1 MVSIE
6 IEWQNPIDAFAPFA
20 GVPHAH
26 LLHAGDGAN
35 DAEWSILVAAP
46 VEVIEGAT
54 NKSLQRLDEILQ
66 QRRGAP
72 VTEEMDFPFCGG
84 VLGYIG
90 YEAASLFEPSLKI
103 PASPYLLPDISF
115 GIYDAAA
122 LFSVK
127 LKRMFVVG
135 RTEVACKALCDVLA
149 TKRAVTQSP
158 LPSFQLGSNFSAT
171 EYKNAVN
178 SAIEN
183 ILDGDFYQ
191 VNFSHRITAQ
201 AESELDVYSIARS
214 VLSENNSRFG
224 AFLQF
229 AQGQVVSASPE
240 RFFQIECDQHGNRRI
255 LTEPIKGTRPR
266 GKDNDEDIL
275 LAGDLLSDP
284 KDRAENIMIADL
296 LRNDLSRVC
305 DDFSIR
311 EDAICELMTLKNV
324 FHLVSKISG
333 ALRQDVTFSEILRA
347 LFPCGSIT
355 GAPKVEAMRTIAR
368 TEKIG
373 RGPYCGAIGYFS
385 DHGRADFSVAIRIM
399 LVSERSLSIPVGGGI
414 TLRSD
419 PEKEY
424 RETLDKAKGV
434 LSSIGMAAADIR

>member
-6 IEWQNPIDAFAPFA
+6 LEWQNPIDAFAPFA

-26 LLHAGDGAN
+26 LLHAGDGGN
-35 DAEWSILVAAP
+35 DAEWSILVATP
-46 VEVIEGAT
+46 VEVIEDANT
-54 NKSLQRLDEILQ
+54 KSLQRLDEIIH
-66 QRRGAP
+66 QRSVVP
-72 VTEEMDFPFCGG
+72 VTEGMDFPFWGG
-84 VLGYIG
+84 ILGYIG
-90 YEAASLFEPSLKI
+90 YEAASLFEPSLNI
-103 PASPYLLPDISF
+103 PASPYLLPDISL
-115 GIYDAAA
+115 GVYDAAA
-122 LFSVK
+122 LFSVTS
-127 LKRMFVVG
+127 KRMFVVG
-135 RTEVACKALCDVLA
+135 RTEIACKQLCEALA
-149 TKRAVTQSP
+149 TKQAMPRSS
-158 LPSFQLGSNFSAT
+158 LPSFQLGSNFSASD
-171 EYKNAVN
+171 YKNAVN

-201 AESELDVYSIARS
+201 SEVELDAYSIARR
-214 VLSENNSRFG
+214 VLSESNSRFG

-229 AQGQVVSASPE
+229 DQGQVVSASPE
-240 RFFQIECDQHGNRRI
+240 RFFQIECGQQGGRRI

-266 GKDNDEDIL
+266 GKNDNEDIL
-275 LAGDLLSDP
+275 LSGDLLSDP

-305 DDFSIR
+305 DDHSIR
-311 EDAICELMTLKNV
+311 EDSICELMTLKNV

-333 ALRQDVTFSEILRA
+333 DLRQGITFSEILRA

-385 DHGRADFSVAIRIM
+385 DSGRADFSVAIRTVM
-399 LVSERSLSIPVGGGI
+399 VSGKSLSIPVGGGI

-424 RETLDKAKGV
+424 RETLDKAKGA
-434 LSSIGMAAADIR
+434 LSSIGMTAADIR